1 MAEFDTTKIDSQ
13 YYGMRPVQGVVTPAA
28 AYADPNSLGGIA
40 ELAEVGLDIGDKYN
54 TVRVGEQAEEA
65 AMDLADQYYQGST
78 GQFEQGV
85 DAGNQRLVTSYNA
98 GVVNPYEFKTRM
110 QVEAQRQ
117 ISMNPSK
124 ADIITAKMKDVFER
138 TGVADRLAM
147 DEELYKAEME
157 RIQKE
162 RDARD
167 KILIEKANLDI
178 SAMDEDE
185 RNIRFFEYQAT
196 ERAILEYDQSEK
208 LEAGE
213 RKQVARDTVAEMRRN
228 GTFRKEKEIIITNLT
243 RKLEAINRDPN
254 RDDQSKLD
262 AYIREMQNARS
273 KFNSFYGE
281 LSAIEAED
289 KEVANLF
296 ANIKLEFDALEKQ
309 FADEFSQESIT
320 KAINNTASRAKAEID
335 IASYKDPI
343 VQNEKVYDSL
353 LKMQQTVQILRDEIE
368 KRNPDDKEIILKQID
383 QIQERSVGIL
393 LGDLSN
399 KDKNDIFG
407 NEAGKRFTN
416 YLETNME
423 QIKEEAKEQGMPV
436 YEYNILKA
444 KEEWIASQK
453 SSVRFNELDEK
464 YRKFA
469 LSPATNV
476 IYDKDAPKEF
486 TEIDGKNLEFYKN
499 AITYYMLNTY
509 KGNIPSMVGKTSDGL
524 LYAAGDD
531 TDLSRTFANDLE
543 RINNY
548 VKTVARMNNVEPI
561 DVAEKIYREE
571 FPFLSLTGQEMPEIV
586 MPTNYEEW
594 KALKPGTQFM
604 LPNGRIGTKKA
615 KEEGA
620 KLGKPR

>member
-1 MAEFDTTKIDSQ
+1 MAEFDTTKQESQ
-13 YYGMRPVQGVVTPAA
+13 YYGIRPTQGVVTPEA

-40 ELAEVGLDIGDKYN
+40 ELAEVALDVGDKYN

-98 GVVNPYEFKTRM
+98 GAVNPYEFKTRM
-110 QVEAQRQ
+110 QAEAQRQ
-117 ISMNPSK
+117 IAMNPSK

-138 TGVADRLAM
+138 TGVADRLAV

-157 RIQKE
+157 RINKE

-167 KILIEKANLDI
+167 KILTEKAKLDI
-178 SAMDEDE
+178 SNMDEEE
-185 RNIRFFEYQAT
+185 RNIRFFEYQET
-196 ERAILEYDQSEK
+196 ERLILEYDQSEK
-208 LEAGE
+208 LEKGE
-213 RKQVARDTVAEMRRN
+213 RKQAARDSAAEMRRN
-228 GTFRKEKEIIITNLT
+228 GTFRKEKEVIITNLT

-254 RDDQSKLD
+254 RSDQSKLD

-273 KFNSFYGE
+273 KFLSFYGE

-296 ANIKLEFDALEKQ
+296 ANVKLEFDALEKQ

-353 LKMQQTVQILRDEIE
+353 LKMQQTIQLLREDIKNRAPEDAE
-368 KRNPDDKEIILKQID
+368 KILKQID
-383 QIQERSVGIL
+383 QLQEKSVGIL
-393 LGDLSN
+393 IGDLSN

-407 NEAGKRFTN
+407 TEAGKKYTN
-416 YLETNME
+416 YLETNIE

-436 YEYNILKA
+436 YEYNALKA
-444 KEEWIASQK
+444 KEDWIASQK
-453 SSVRFNELDEK
+453 SSKRFNELDEK
-464 YRKFA
+464 YRRFA
-469 LSPATNV
+469 NSPATNLL
-476 IYDKDAPKEF
+476 YDGAPADYIEADA
-486 TEIDGKNLEFYKN
+486 KNLEFYKN
-499 AITYYMLNTY
+499 ATTYYMLNTY
-509 KGNIPSMVGKTSDGL
+509 KDSIPSMVGKNKDGL
-524 LYAAGDD
+524 LYAVGDS

-548 VKTVARMNNVEPI
+548 VKTVARMNNVDPI

-586 MPTNYEEW
+586 MPTNLEEW
-594 KALKPGTQFM
+594 KALKPGTQYM

-615 KEEGA
+615 TEEGA

>member
-1 MAEFDTTKIDSQ
+1 MADLFDTTQQQSE
-13 YYGMRPVQGVVTPAA
+13 YYGIRPTQGVVTPRE
-28 AYADPNSLGGIA
+28 AYTSTAGMVAEGLESAIDIADN
-40 ELAEVGLDIGDKYN
+40 YN
-54 TVRVGEQAEEA
+54 TLKVGEEAEQS
-65 AMDLADQYYQGST
+65 AMDLADQYYQQST
-78 GQFEQGV
+78 GQFEQSI

-110 QVEAQRQ
+110 QAEAQRQ
-117 ISMNPSK
+117 IAMNPSK
-124 ADIITAKMKDVFER
+124 ADVITSRMKDVFER
-138 TGVADRLAM
+138 TGVADRLSM

-162 RDARD
+162 RDKRD
-167 KILIEKANLDI
+167 KILIENAKLDI
-178 SAMDEDE
+178 SNMDEDE
-185 RNIRFFEYQAT
+185 RNIRFFDYQAT
-196 ERAILEYDQSEK
+196 ERSILEYDQSEK
-208 LEAGE
+208 LEKGE
-213 RKQVARDTVAEMRRN
+213 RKQIARDRMAEMRRT
-228 GTFRKEKEIIITNLT
+228 GTFRKEKEIIITSLT

-254 RDDQSKLD
+254 RNDQAKLD

-273 KFNSFYGE
+273 RFLSFYGD

-296 ANIKLEFDALEKQ
+296 ANVKLEFDALEKQ

-353 LKMQQTVQILRDEIE
+353 LKMQQTIQLLREDIKNRSPEDA
-368 KRNPDDKEIILKQID
+368 KKILKQID
-383 QIQERSVGIL
+383 AIQERSVGIL

-399 KDKNDIFG
+399 KDKNDIFD
-407 NEAGKRFTN
+407 NKAGKDFSN
-416 YLETNME
+416 YIETNME
-423 QIKEEAKEQGMPV
+423 QIKAEAKEQGMPV
-436 YEYNILKA
+436 YEYNVLKA

-453 SSVRFNELDEK
+453 SSKRFNELDEK
-464 YRKFA
+464 YRRFA
-469 LSPATNV
+469 NSPATNV
-476 IYDKDAPKEF
+476 IYDKDAPKDFVEA
-486 TEIDGKNLEFYKN
+486 DNKNLEFYRD
-499 AITYYMLNTY
+499 ATTYYMLNTY
-509 KGNIPSMVGKTSDGL
+509 KDNIPSMVGKTSDGL
-524 LYAAGDD
+524 LYAVGDN

-548 VKTVARMNNVEPI
+548 VKTVARMNNVDPI

-571 FPFLSLTGQEMPEIV
+571 FPFLSLTGQEMPELV
-586 MPTNYEEW
+586 MPTSLEEW
-594 KALKPGTQFM
+594 KALKPGTQYM

-615 KEEGA
+615 TEEGV

>member
-615 KEEGA
+615 TEEGA

>member
-1 MAEFDTTKIDSQ
+1 MAEFDTTKTQSQ
-13 YYGMRPVQGVVTPAA
+13 YYGVRPTQGVVMPKA
-28 AYADPNSLGGIA
+28 AYYDPTSVGS
-40 ELAEVGLDIGDKYN
+40 LAEGLEAGLELGDQYQ
-54 TVRVGEQAEEA
+54 TVRAGEEAEKA
-65 AMDLADQYYQGST
+65 AMDLADSYYQQST
-78 GQFEQGV
+78 GQFEQGI

-98 GVVNPYEFKTRM
+98 GAVNPYEFQTRM
-110 QVEAQRQ
+110 KAEAQRQ
-117 ISMNPSK
+117 INMTPSK
-124 ADIITAKMKDVFER
+124 ADVITAKMKDVFER

-147 DEELYKAEME
+147 DQQLYDAEME

-167 KILIEKANLDI
+167 KILIEKAKLDI
-178 SAMDEDE
+178 SDMDEEE
-185 RNIRFFEYQAT
+185 RNIRFFDYQVT
-196 ERAILEYDQSEK
+196 ERAILEYDQSQK
-208 LEAGE
+208 LSDGE
-213 RKQVARDTVAEMRRN
+213 RKQAARDRVAEMRRT
-228 GTFRKEKEIIITNLT
+228 GTFRKEKEIIITSLT
-243 RKLEAINRDPN
+243 RELEAINREEGLSPQQR
-254 RDDQSKLD
+254 RDKFKRAMQD
-262 AYIREMQNARS
+262 ANSR
-273 KFNSFYGE
+273 FNNFYGQ

-296 ANIKLEFDALEKQ
+296 ANIKLEFDFLEK
-309 FADEFSQESIT
+309 EFENEFTQDSVT
-320 KAINNTASRAKAEID
+320 KAMGNVANRMKHEID

-343 VQNEKVYDSL
+343 VQNEKMYDSL
-353 LKMQQTVQILRDEIE
+353 LKMQQTIQLLRDDIKNRAPEE
-368 KRNPDDKEIILKQID
+368 AEQILKQID
-383 QIQERSVGIL
+383 ELQEKSVGIL

-407 NEAGKRFTN
+407 NEAGKKFTN
-416 YLETNME
+416 YLETNMA

-453 SSVRFNELDEK
+453 SNVRFNELDQK
-464 YRKFA
+464 YSTFA
-469 LSPATNV
+469 NSPATNV
-476 IYDKDAPKEF
+476 IYDKDAPKDFIE
-486 TEIDGKNLEFYKN
+486 TDNKNLEFYRD
-499 AITYYMLNTY
+499 AVTYYMLNTY
-509 KGNIPSMVGKTSDGL
+509 KGSIPSMVGKTSDGL
-524 LYAAGDD
+524 LYAVGDN

-571 FPFLSLTGQEMPEIV
+571 FPFLSLTGQEMPELV
-586 MPTNYEEW
+586 MPTSLEEW
-594 KALKPGTQFM
+594 KALEPGTQYM

>member
-178 SAMDEDE
+178 SDMDEDE

-615 KEEGA
+615 TEEGA

>member
-13 YYGMRPVQGVVTPAA
+13 YYGIRPTQGVVMPEA

-178 SAMDEDE
+178 SDMDEDK

-615 KEEGA
+615 TEEGA